1 MLTRETLREHV
12 EKWSDEVRKVAMS
25 LYDNG
30 VSPEHVLK
38 LAIQIADSK
47 ALRAASEQHARR
59 SSLTIGTADGRQN

>member
-1 MLTRETLREHV
+1 MLTREMLREHI
-12 EKWSDEVRKVAMS
+12 EKWSDEVRKVSLS

-47 ALRAASEQHARR
+47 ALRAASEQQARR
-59 SSLTIGTADGRQN
+59 SSLAIVPGADHQN